1 MEVYPMI
8 KREDYLVRIR
18 PFYESD
24 LVKVIVG
31 IRRCGKSVLLRQ
43 IAEELQEKGT
53 EPDHLLYI
61 NFEDLEFGMLQTAM
75 DLHRYIK
82 EKIKDSKKYY
92 LFFDEIQN
100 VEDFEKAINS
110 FRATMNVS
118 IFITGS
124 NSRLLSGELA
134 TLLSGRYV
142 SFQIY
147 PFRLREVCELKGIAK
162 EQLTEDILLD
172 YVIWGGMP
180 QRFQFQTEAETKVFL
195 TDLYNSIVLRDIVQ
209 RNKIKEV
216 DGLNRLVEY
225 MVTNTSQ
232 TFSAVSITKYFES
245 INRKIS
251 TETLYGYLDGIV
263 SAMIMKKA
271 VRYDI
276 RGKKILTRM
285 DKYYLT
291 DTGLGSIKNT
301 GFKREIGAMLENV
314 VYNELLTRG
323 YEVYVGKTPKGEIDF
338 VAIKDGKKEYY
349 QVAYL
354 LATEEVIKREFEAFS
369 HVADNYPKYV
379 ISMDKFDFSREGIIH
394 KNLAD
399 FLME

>member
-1 MEVYPMI
+1 MI
-8 KREDYLVRIR
+8 KREDYLARIR

-24 LVKVIVG
+24 LVKVIIG
-31 IRRCGKSVLLRQ
+31 IRRCGKSVLLKQ
-43 IAEELQEKGT
+43 IAEELREKGVDET
-53 EPDHLLYI
+53 HLLFL
-61 NFEDLEFGMLQTAM
+61 NFEDLQFGMLQTAM
-75 DLHRYIK
+75 DLYHYIK
-82 EKIKDSKKYY
+82 EKIGDSQKYY

-100 VEDFEKAINS
+100 IEDFEKAINS
-110 FRATMNVS
+110 FRSTMNVS

-124 NSRLLSGELA
+124 NSRLLSGDLA

-142 SFQIY
+142 SFRIY
-147 PFRLREVCELKGIAK
+147 PFRLREVCELKGIKK
-162 EQLTEDILLD
+162 EQLTDEILFD
-172 YVIWGGMP
+172 YAIWGGMP
-180 QRFQFQTEAETKVFL
+180 QRFQFSTEAETKVFL

-209 RNKIKEV
+209 RNKIKEI

-232 TFSAVSITKYFES
+232 TFSASSLVKYFES
-245 INRKIS
+245 VNRKIS
-251 TETLYGYLDGIV
+251 TETLYGYIDGIV
-263 SAMIMKKA
+263 SAMIMTKA

-276 RGKKILTRM
+276 RGKKILTRL

-301 GFKREIGAMLENV
+301 GFKRELGAILENV
-314 VYNELLTRG
+314 VYNELLARG
-323 YEVYVGKTPKGEIDF
+323 YEVYVGKLSKGEIDF
-338 VAIKDGKKEYY
+338 VAVKDEKKEYY

-354 LATEEVIKREFEAFS
+354 LASDDVIKREFGTFAS
-369 HVADNYPKYV
+369 VTDNYPKYV
-379 ISMDKFDFSREGIIH
+379 VSMDKFDFSRDGIIH

>member
-1 MEVYPMI
+1 MI
-8 KREDYLVRIR
+8 RREDYLEKIR

-24 LVKVIVG
+24 LVKVIIG
-31 IRRCGKSVLLRQ
+31 IRRCGKSVLLKQ
-43 IAEELQEKGT
+43 IADELLEKGV
-53 EPDHLLYI
+53 DSGHLLYI
-61 NFEDLEFGMLQTAM
+61 NFEDMDFSPLQTAM
-75 DLHRYIK
+75 DLHRYVKQQIQ
-82 EKIKDSKKYY
+82 DSQKYY

-100 VEDFEKAINS
+100 VENFEKAINS
-110 FRATMNVS
+110 FRASMNVS

-147 PFRLREVCELKGIAK
+147 PFRLREACELKGITK
-162 EQLTEDILLD
+162 EQLTDEIIFD

-216 DGLNRLVEY
+216 DVLNRLMEY

-232 TFSAVSITKYFES
+232 TFSAASVSKYFES
-245 INRKIS
+245 VNRKIS
-251 TETLYGYLDGIV
+251 TETLYAYLNGIV
-263 SAMIMKKA
+263 SAMILEKA

-301 GFKREIGAMLENV
+301 GFKREAGAMLENV

-323 YEVYVGKTPKGEIDF
+323 YEVYVGKTQNGEIDF
-338 VAIKDGKKEYY
+338 VAVKDGKKEYY

-354 LATEEVIKREFEAFS
+354 LAAEEVIRREFGAFS
-369 HVADNYPKYV
+369 GIADNYPKYV
-379 ISMDKFDFSREGIIH
+379 ISMDKFDFSRDGIIH